1 MNAYLYYDQCASFP
15 DPQAQ
20 KRRLG
25 IVHNTKDRYTDT
37 LNSLVHTE
45 KYFIGNHFIMRGRG
59 LGMRLEYEAGN

>member
-1 MNAYLYYDQCASFP
+1 MTMINVPHSQTP
-15 DPQAQ
+15 GP
-20 KRRLG
+20 RRGGWELCTILKTG
-25 IVHNTKDRYTDT
+25 ILT